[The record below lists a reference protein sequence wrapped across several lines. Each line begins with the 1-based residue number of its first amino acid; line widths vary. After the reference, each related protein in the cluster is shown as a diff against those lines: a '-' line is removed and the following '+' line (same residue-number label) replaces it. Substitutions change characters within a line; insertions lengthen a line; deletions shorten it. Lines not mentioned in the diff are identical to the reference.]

1 MEKTKINIEIETK
14 EKGDEKILIG
24 GDFNARLG
32 DKGTRIID
40 REKGE
45 KRGSKDKANNK
56 EGKILWQII
65 EGMGWEILNGNKEGD
80 EEGEWTYV
88 RARRESIID
97 HGIVNE
103 EAWEEIESF
112 KVGER
117 VESDHMPLEIKIKGK
132 EQEYEKQ
139 ERRHERKE
147 LEKRIWDEE
156 GIQRYRSRL
165 EKRNS
170 K

>member
-1 MEKTKINIEIETK
+1 MDNNRWEIITVYSKKMEETKINIEMKTK

-24 GDFNARLG
+24 GNFNARSG

-40 REKGE
+40 KEKGE

-65 EGMGWEILNGNKEGD
+65 EEMGREILNGNKEGD

-88 RARRESIID
+88 GARGESIID
-97 HGIVNE
+97 YAIVNE

-112 KVGER
+112 KVREM
-117 VESDHMPLEIKIKGK
+117 VESGHMPLKIKIRGK

-139 ERRHERKE
+139 ERR
-147 LEKRIWDEE
+147 
-156 GIQRYRSRL
+156 
-165 EKRNS
+165 
-170 K
+170 

>member
-1 MEKTKINIEIETK
+1 MEETKINIEKETK

-40 REKGE
+40 KEKGE
-45 KRGSKDKANNK
+45 KRGSKYKTNNK
-56 EGKILWQII
+56 E
-65 EGMGWEILNGNKEGD
+65 
-80 EEGEWTYV
+80 EWTYV
-88 RARRESIID
+88 GARGESIID
-97 HGIVNE
+97 YGIVNE

-132 EQEYEKQ
+132 EQE
-139 ERRHERKE
+139 
-147 LEKRIWDEE
+147 
-156 GIQRYRSRL
+156 
-165 EKRNS
+165 
-170 K
+170 